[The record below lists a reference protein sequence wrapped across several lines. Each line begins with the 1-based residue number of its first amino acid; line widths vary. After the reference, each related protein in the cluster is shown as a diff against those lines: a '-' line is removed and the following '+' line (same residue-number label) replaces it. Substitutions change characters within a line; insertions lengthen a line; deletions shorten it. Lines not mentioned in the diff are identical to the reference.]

1 MYMDLNPDLPTGD
14 EKAEKVQGMFDRIAP
29 RYDFV
34 NRIMTFR
41 LDVRWR
47 KQTVQALELEKG
59 SLVIDLACGTGDFC
73 CELQNAGMVPL
84 GFDFSM
90 GCCKQGGPHHPF
102 ANQTF

>member
-1 MYMDLNPDLPTGD
+1 MDLNPDLPTGD

-47 KQTVQALELEKG
+47 KQTVQALELEKD
-59 SLVIDLACGTGDFC
+59 SLVIDLACGTIPAFSSS
-73 CELQNAGMVPL
+73 QQKSPVPQARSITNES
-84 GFDFSM
+84 FSSSR
-90 GCCKQGGPHHPF
+90 
-102 ANQTF
+102 A

>member
-1 MYMDLNPDLPTGD
+1 MDLNPDLPTGD

-47 KQTVQALELEKG
+47 KQTVQALELEKD
-59 SLVIDLACGTGDFC
+59 SLVIDQLVEPETFVANLKMLEWFHSGLTS
-73 CELQNAGMVPL
+73 LW
-84 GFDFSM
+84 

>member
-1 MYMDLNPDLPTGD
+1 MDLNPDLPTGD

-47 KQTVQALELEKG
+47 KQTVQALEL
-59 SLVIDLACGTGDFC
+59 
-73 CELQNAGMVPL
+73 
-84 GFDFSM
+84 
-90 GCCKQGGPHHPF
+90 
-102 ANQTF
+102 